1 MISQSIENATTS
13 GEMTWDM
20 QANTTS
26 EIDMEFLGG
35 ITLPTTGICDYS
47 HQNPND
53 FKRKQSGKFDM
64 KSIRK
69 AHNKKHKK

>member
-1 MISQSIENATTS
+1 
-13 GEMTWDM
+13 MT
-20 QANTTS
+20 TTS
-26 EIDMEFLGG
+26 EIMNVN
-35 ITLPTTGICDYS
+35 TTVGEQIDIPANTISGVNMPIEGSGYS

-53 FKRKQSGKFDM
+53 FKRKPSDKFDM